1 MKAAIYNNLV
11 KTALIVNNPMGNLV
25 QKLERGD
32 ADSSG
37 STMRTAGV
45 VALVLVIFAAI
56 AAAVSTLATATAGDI
71 AAPAF

>member
-1 MKAAIYNNLV
+1 MKTAIYNNLV
-11 KTALIVNNPMGNLV
+11 KVAVIAHNPMSLV